1 MKKALVFLVCS
12 VFAIQL
18 AGVGFSR
25 AANQATDLEARARA
39 VLAQTSGTIELAGLT
54 KPVEVLRDEWGVPHI
69 FAQSQEDLFFA
80 QGFVAAQDRLWQME
94 IWRRTG
100 EGKLSEAL
108 GSAYIE
114 RDKFARLMRYR
125 GDMETE
131 WKSYAPDTQRII
143 EAFVNGVNAF
153 IETSRNRLPIEFQ
166 LTGIQPELWTPEVC
180 LTRMAGYVM
189 TRNAS
194 SEILR
199 AQIVKLFGAEKA
211 SELLDTDPPA
221 KIVVPEGLD
230 VNGIDAKILSGAN
243 TSISFDRIEGSNNWV
258 VSGKLSATGKPL
270 LANDPHRPIQLPS
283 LRYISHLVAPGWNV
297 IGAGEPTIPGV
308 AAGHNE
314 RVGFGFTIV
323 GIDQQDLY
331 VEDVNPQNP
340 NEFRYQ
346 GKWEKMRVERE
357 PLKVK
362 GGQDAEVELK
372 FTRHGAVIYEDKN
385 LHRAYALRWVGNE
398 PGTAG
403 YLASLSLNRAKSWK
417 DFLQALERWKVPSE
431 NLVYADVDGNIGW
444 VAAGLAPVRK
454 NWNGLLPVPGSS
466 GKYEWQGYLTV
477 SEMPQT
483 YNPAKQFIATA
494 NHNIL
499 PAGYKHDLNFEFSAP
514 FRASRI
520 KEVLS
525 AGKNFTIEDF
535 QRLQHDETSLVA
547 RHMVPLLKGIKI
559 DDAPTREAVELLL
572 NWNFTMSKE
581 SAAAALFETW
591 FDKLRPNIF
600 KPLVP
605 AEIWRL
611 IGGRFSV
618 PQIIDALKTAD
629 PKIFGASAKA
639 ARDTAM
645 IKSLQEAV
653 SDLRNQLGAEMKAW
667 RWGALHVAE
676 FKHQLSGK
684 LAGNAFDLKSV
695 ARGGDANTVNAT
707 GGAGYR
713 QTAGASYRQILD
725 VGNWD
730 NSVAV
735 NVPGQSGQPFSPH
748 YGDLLA
754 LWAEGKYFPLLYSRE
769 KILQHTKERLM
780 LVPKKSKGEAGIR

>member
-1 MKKALVFLVCS
+1 MKKVLALVVVAL
-12 VFAIQL
+12 FALQL
-18 AGVGFSR
+18 ASSAFSNPTS
-25 AANQATDLEARARA
+25 AADDLEARARA
-39 VLAQTSGTIELAGLT
+39 VLAQTSGTIELAGLA
-54 KPVEVLRDEWGVPHI
+54 KPVEVLRDQWGVPHI
-69 FAQSQEDLFFA
+69 FAESQEDLFFA

-100 EGKLSEAL
+100 EGKLSEIL
-108 GSAYIE
+108 GPAYLE

-125 GDMETE
+125 GDMEAE
-131 WKSYAPDTQRII
+131 WKSYAPDTRRII
-143 EAFVNGVNAF
+143 ESFVKGVNAF

-199 AQIVKLFGAEKA
+199 AQVVKQFGAEKA
-211 SELLDTDPPA
+211 AELLDTDPPTN
-221 KIVVPEGLD
+221 IVVPEGLD
-230 VNGIDAKILSGAN
+230 LNGFDARILPN
-243 TSISFDRIEGSNNWV
+243 TNNSISFERIEGSNNWV
-258 VSGKLSATGKPL
+258 VSGKLSATGKPI

-297 IGAGEPTIPGV
+297 IGAGEPTIPGI

-331 VEDVNPQNP
+331 VEESNPQNP
-340 NEFRYQ
+340 NEYLYK

-357 PLKVK
+357 PVNIK
-362 GGQDAEVELK
+362 GGYEAEVELK
-372 FTRHGAVIYEDKN
+372 FTRHGAVVYEDKN
-385 LHRAYALRWVGNE
+385 LHRAYALKWVGSE
-398 PGTAG
+398 AGSAG
-403 YLASLSLNRAKSWK
+403 YLASLSLNRAKNWK
-417 DFLQALERWKVPSE
+417 EFLQALERWKVPSE
-431 NLVYADVDGNIGW
+431 NLVYADTDGNIGW
-444 VAAGLAPVRK
+444 VAAGLAPIRK
-454 NWNGLLPVPGSS
+454 NWNGLLPVPGKE
-466 GKYEWQGYLTV
+466 GKYEWQGFLPI

-499 PAGYKHDLNFEFSAP
+499 PEGYKHDLNFEFSPA
-514 FRASRI
+514 FRATRI

-525 AGKNFTIEDF
+525 AGKRFTIEDF
-535 QRLQHDETSLVA
+535 KGLQHDETSLVA
-547 RHMVPLLKGIKI
+547 REIVPLLKGVKI
-559 DDAPTREAVELLL
+559 DDAATREAATMLL
-572 NWNFTMSKE
+572 NWNLVMAKE
-581 SAAAALFETW
+581 SAAAVLFETW
-591 FDKLRPNIF
+591 LEKLRPAIF

-605 AEIWRL
+605 AEQWRL
-611 IGGRFSV
+611 LGGRFSV
-618 PQIIDALKTAD
+618 PQVVEALKTAD
-629 PKIFGASAKA
+629 PKIFGANAKA
-639 ARDTAM
+639 ARDAALV
-645 IKSLQEAV
+645 KSLDEAA
-653 SDLRNQLGAEMKAW
+653 SELRKQLGGDMKSW
-667 RWGALHVAE
+667 RWGALHIAE
-676 FKHQLSGK
+676 FSHQLAGK
-684 LAGNAFDLKSV
+684 IAGKVFDLPTV

-707 GGAGYR
+707 GGPGNK

-725 VGNWD
+725 VSNWD

-748 YGDLLA
+748 YGDLLG
-754 LWAEGKYFPLLYSRE
+754 LWADGKYFPLLYTRE

-780 LVPKKSKGEAGIR
+780 LVPKSTAQK

>member
-1 MKKALVFLVCS
+1 MKKLLASLVCS
-12 VFAIQL
+12 VFAFQL
-18 AGVGFSR
+18 AVIGFSR
-25 AANQATDLEARARA
+25 AATTANDLETRARA
-39 VLAQTSGTIELAGLT
+39 ALAQTSGTIELAGLA
-54 KPVEVLRDEWGVPHI
+54 KPVEVLRDAWGVPHI
-69 FAQSQEDLFFA
+69 FAASQEDLFFA

-100 EGKLSEAL
+100 EGKLSEVL
-108 GSAYIE
+108 GPAYLE

-131 WKSYAPDTQRII
+131 WKSYAPDTRLII
-143 EAFVNGVNAF
+143 ESFVKGVNAF
-153 IETSRNRLPIEFQ
+153 IESSRNRLPIEFQ
-166 LTGIQPELWTPEVC
+166 LTGIQPELWAPEVC

-199 AQIVKLFGAEKA
+199 AQVVKLLGAEKTA
-211 SELLDTDPPA
+211 ELLETDPPI

-230 VNGIDAKILSGAN
+230 LNGIDAKILSGTS

-258 VSGKLSATGKPL
+258 VSGKLSASGKPL

-340 NEFRYQ
+340 NEYQYQ

-357 PLKVK
+357 RFKVK
-362 GGQDAEVELK
+362 GKPDVELELK
-372 FTRHGAVIYEDKN
+372 FTRHGAVIYEDPK
-385 LHRAYALRWVGNE
+385 LRRAYALKWVGSE

-403 YLASLSLNRAKSWK
+403 YLASLTLNRATTWK
-417 DFLQALERWKVPSE
+417 EFLQALERWKVPSE

-444 VAAGLAPVRK
+444 IAAGLTPVRK

-466 GKYEWQGYLTV
+466 GKYEWQGFLPI
-477 SEMPQT
+477 SELPQT
-483 YNPAKQFIATA
+483 FNPAKQFVATA

-499 PAGYKHDLNFEFSAP
+499 PEGYKHDLNFEFSAP

-520 KEVLS
+520 KEILS
-525 AGKNFTIEDF
+525 SGKNFTLEDF
-535 QRLQHDETSLVA
+535 KRLQHDETSLVA
-547 RHMVPLLKGIKI
+547 REIVPLLKDVKL
-559 DDAPTREAVELLL
+559 DHAETREAAELLL
-572 NWNFTMSKE
+572 NWNFVMSKE
-581 SAAAALFETW
+581 SAAAALFEVW
-591 FDKLRPNIF
+591 LDKLRPSIF

-605 AEIWRL
+605 DEIWRL

-618 PQIIDALKTAD
+618 PQILKVLKTAD
-629 PKIFGASAKA
+629 AKIFGANPKA
-639 ARDTAM
+639 MRDAAM
-645 IKSLQEAV
+645 VKSLEEAV
-653 SDLRNQLGAEMKAW
+653 NELRKQLGADRKAW
-667 RWGALHVAE
+667 QWGALHVAE
-676 FKHQLSGK
+676 FKHQFSGK
-684 LAGNAFDLKSV
+684 LAGSAFDLKSV

-707 GGAGYR
+707 GGGGFR

-730 NSVAV
+730 NSVAI

-748 YGDLLA
+748 YGDLLT

-769 KILQHTKERLM
+769 KILQHTKNQLRLM
-780 LVPKKSKGEAGIR
+780 PKK